1 MGITT
6 VRNGVYG
13 ITFDADEDNIR
24 FALEFF
30 CGKCRHF
37 QTMFTFQIGVQL
49 QTVPAYGGKVFATCN
64 ASDVFAG

>member
-1 MGITT
+1 MSS
-6 VRNGVYG
+6 VMA
-13 ITFDADEDNIR
+13 FDADEDDVC

-37 QTMFTFQIGVQL
+37 QRMFAFQIGVQL
-49 QTVPAYGGKVFATCN
+49 QSVFAYGGKVFATCN